1 MTCSQ
6 EPLIV
11 VVNTSR
17 LNHLGKNFATAA
29 GVEEKESISGTLLGA
44 SSIWKFAALAH
55 SAMWNIIS
63 L

>member
-17 LNHLGKNFATAA
+17 LNNLGKNFAAAA
-29 GVEEKESISGTLLGA
+29 GVEEKESISGPLLGA
-44 SSIWKFAALAH
+44 SSILEICCF
-55 SAMWNIIS
+55 SAFSDVEYN
-63 L
+63 